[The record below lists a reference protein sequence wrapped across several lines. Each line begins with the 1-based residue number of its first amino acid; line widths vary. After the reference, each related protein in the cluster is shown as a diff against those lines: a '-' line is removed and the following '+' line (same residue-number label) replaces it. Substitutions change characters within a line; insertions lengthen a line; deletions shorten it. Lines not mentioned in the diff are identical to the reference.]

1 MKNLIKKINR
11 IAKEKDKIVI
21 GIDGPA
27 AAGKSTL
34 AYRLQEEFGASIF
47 HMDDFF
53 LTDDLR
59 TDERL
64 NTPGGNVDY
73 ERMHKEVFLHLSEE
87 KITYNKYNCHTK
99 HFEEEEEKL
108 QNIIVIE
115 GVYSH
120 RPELKHYY
128 DISVFIDIS
137 SEEQLSRLKTRNAC
151 LVQRFEDEW
160 LPMENKYFDVFNVKE
175 LADYLL

>member
-1 MKNLIKKINR
+1 MDNLIKKINR
-11 IAKEKDKIVI
+11 LVKQKDRIII

-34 AYRLQEEFGASIF
+34 AYRLQEEFDAAVF
-47 HMDDFF
+47 HMDDYF
-53 LTDDLR
+53 LTDNLR
-59 TDERL
+59 TTERL

-73 ERMHKEVFLHLSEE
+73 ERMHKEIFLHLSED
-87 KITYNKYNCHTK
+87 KIIYNRYNCHTK
-99 HFEEEEEKL
+99 HFEEEEETL
-108 QNIIVIE
+108 GNVIVIE
-115 GVYSH
+115 GVYSL
-120 RPELKHYY
+120 RPELKQYY